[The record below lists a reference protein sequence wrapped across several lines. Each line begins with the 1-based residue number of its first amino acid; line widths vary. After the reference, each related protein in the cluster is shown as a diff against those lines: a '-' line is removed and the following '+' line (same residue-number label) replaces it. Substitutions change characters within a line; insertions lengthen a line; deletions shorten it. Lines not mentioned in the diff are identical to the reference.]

1 MTDREYSR
9 SLRSRPAPSR
19 LNSSQRKR
27 IAALERELAVARE
40 ILASVGIVAADRI
53 APHRKLWT
61 ALQKFLKNK

>member
-9 SLRSRPAPSR
+9 TLRSRPTPSR
-19 LNSSQRKR
+19 LNTTQRKR
-27 IAALERELAVARE
+27 IAQLEKQLAHAKT

-61 ALQKFLKNK
+61 ALQKFLKG